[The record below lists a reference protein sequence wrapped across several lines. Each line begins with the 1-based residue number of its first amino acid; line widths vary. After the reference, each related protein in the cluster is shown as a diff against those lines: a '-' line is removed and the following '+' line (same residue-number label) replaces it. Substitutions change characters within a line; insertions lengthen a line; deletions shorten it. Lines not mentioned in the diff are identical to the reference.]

1 MLIRLWHQTPAD
13 FQVSPALYAP
23 LLGLHGNEQ
32 YSDFKSLFLN
42 NIGLANLLWQ
52 KIEQKRLDFM
62 WHMPIFQCSWINHS
76 VIWDFYL
83 DFSFLDCATLSCTS
97 ELNFIIK
104 ISNSYLLIGAPGKE
118 NSFGKQVGAAYL
130 FERVHDCSSII
141 CVYQWNEIMKFTPP
155 DSDFDF
161 KFPASYFCYNN

>member
-1 MLIRLWHQTPAD
+1 MLFFKQGHSFYFRAAYLPFLLFETIKTMLIRLWHQTPAD

-83 DFSFLDCATLSCTS
+83 DFSFWIVMHNI
-97 ELNFIIK
+97 NFFWIFNFK
-104 ISNSYLLIGAPGKE
+104 LL
-118 NSFGKQVGAAYL
+118 QT
-130 FERVHDCSSII
+130 C
-141 CVYQWNEIMKFTPP
+141 
-155 DSDFDF
+155 
-161 KFPASYFCYNN
+161 